1 MRTGAEIYA
10 GPSQKNRR
18 CYVQMWVYVGNYD
31 GDGDSSYVVELP
43 LDPAFFEDAQ
53 VKSCFDYNTYQV
65 YEDDATDDMA
75 G

>member
-1 MRTGAEIYA
+1 
-10 GPSQKNRR
+10 
-18 CYVQMWVYVGNYD
+18 MWVYVGNYD